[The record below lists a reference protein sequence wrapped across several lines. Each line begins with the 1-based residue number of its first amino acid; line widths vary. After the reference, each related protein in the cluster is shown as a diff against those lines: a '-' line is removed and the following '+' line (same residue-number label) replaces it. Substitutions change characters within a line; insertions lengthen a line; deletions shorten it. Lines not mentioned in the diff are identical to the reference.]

1 MTGIIDVSWML
12 SLALGEK
19 KRVTENRPNILR
31 YVNAPRSSD
40 KNPNNNCKTLDA
52 ENDSPSL

>member
-12 SLALGEK
+12 SLALEK
-19 KRVTENRPNILR
+19 NKVTENRPNILR

-40 KNPNNNCKTLDA
+40 KNPNNNCKTSDT